1 MKKLR
6 SEINIPGANIS
17 LMPPGGP
24 GGNQKLVMFSVRGKD
39 LRTLE
44 KIADKVESIVET
56 TPGAVDVENSLET
69 SKPEVRIRVEREK
82 ASQLGISPGSIAA
95 TVRSMVDGIDVT
107 KYQEGDEQYDVRV
120 RLKESDR
127 TTIHDVSNITI
138 KSDNKTV
145 TGGTLLIPLSY
156 IAFIDRGVG
165 PSKINRYDR
174 QREIRVDA
182 NLQDR
187 FLGEVLGDAMT
198 KISSLELPEDYS
210 VKITGS
216 GEMQSESF
224 LNIFISLA
232 LAIIFVYIVLAAQF
246 ESFVYPFS
254 IMLALPM
261 AIIGA
266 VIALLIFHSSISVMS
281 LIGIIM
287 LMGLVSKNGI
297 LLVDY
302 INIQRGRGNPR
313 TEAIL
318 IAGPTRL
325 RPILMT
331 TFAMIF
337 GMIPVAFSFGEGS
350 EFRSPMGQ
358 AVIGGLVT
366 STLLTLFI
374 VPVVDTILDDISLK
388 KAFAKVTDLFRK
400 KKLQTYEIKPGE
412 IK

>member
-1 MKKLR
+1 L
-6 SEINIPGANIS
+6 
-17 LMPPGGP
+17 
-24 GGNQKLVMFSVRGKD
+24 
-39 LRTLE
+39 
-44 KIADKVESIVET
+44 
-56 TPGAVDVENSLET
+56 
-69 SKPEVRIRVEREK
+69 
-82 ASQLGISPGSIAA
+82 
-95 TVRSMVDGIDVT
+95 
-107 KYQEGDEQYDVRV
+107 QE
-120 RLKESDR
+120 
-127 TTIHDVSNITI
+127 
-138 KSDNKTV
+138 
-145 TGGTLLIPLSY
+145 
-156 IAFIDRGVG
+156 
-165 PSKINRYDR
+165 
-174 QREIRVDA
+174 
-182 NLQDR
+182 R

-198 KISSLELPEDYS
+198 KISALDLPEGYS
-210 VKITGS
+210 VKIAGS

-224 LNIFISLA
+224 LNILISLA

-266 VIALLIFHSSISVMS
+266 VIALLIFKSSISVMS

-302 INIQRGRGNPR
+302 INIQRGRGHSR
-313 TEAIL
+313 VDAIL

-374 VPVVDTILDDISLK
+374 VPVVYTILDDISLK
-388 KAFAKVTDLFRK
+388 KAFAKITSLFRK
-400 KKLQTYEIKPGE
+400 KKQQTYEIKPGE
-412 IK
+412 VK